1 MPTPLSS
8 LGENAVLQR
17 LLQPRR
23 PAHAALIVGPGD
35 DCAVV
40 TRDAKWDGLLK
51 TDVVVE
57 GIHFT
62 RDTEPQKIG
71 HKALARALSDIAAMG
86 GWPEHALITLLVHPS
101 RSVELL
107 EGIYAGMDALAR
119 RYGVSLA
126 GGETAALP
134 EDGLAINVA
143 LTGRVAHGKAI
154 LRSGGRPGD
163 VLAVSGRLGGSFESG
178 RHLDFIPCLELA
190 QVLMEANVAPRA
202 MMDLSDGLACDLP
215 RLARASAC
223 NYRLDTTAIPCHA
236 GCNLQQALCDGE
248 DYELLMAFEPQ
259 AWDKINRLDLPRP
272 VTAIGHLHA
281 EGGCELSG
289 GWQHFRA

>member
-8 LGENAVLQR
+8 LGENAVLRR
-17 LLQPRR
+17 LLPNL
-23 PAHAALIVGPGD
+23 PAHEGLRVGAGD

-40 TRDAKWDGLLK
+40 ARDPQWDGLLK
-51 TDVVVE
+51 ADAVIE

-62 RDTEPQKIG
+62 RNTEPQRIG

-86 GWPEHALITLLVHPS
+86 GIPEHALITLLVHPS
-101 RSVELL
+101 RSVEEL
-107 EGIYAGMDALAR
+107 ESIYAGLSSLAR

-134 EDGLAINVA
+134 EDGLALSVA
-143 LTGRVAHGKAI
+143 LTGRVERGRGI
-154 LRSGGRPGD
+154 LRSGGKPGD
-163 VLAVSGRLGGSFESG
+163 VLVVSGCLGGSFESC
-178 RHLDFIPCLELA
+178 RHLDFLPRLELA
-190 QVLMEANVAPRA
+190 RALMEGGAAPRA

-215 RLARASAC
+215 RLAHASGC
-223 NYRLDTTAIPCHA
+223 SFELELPSIPCHA
-236 GCNLQQALCDGE
+236 GCSTQQALQDGE

-259 AWDKINRLDLPRP
+259 TWEKACRLELPQP
-272 VTAIGHLHA
+272 LTAIGHLLA
-281 EGGCELSG
+281 EGGSQLQG